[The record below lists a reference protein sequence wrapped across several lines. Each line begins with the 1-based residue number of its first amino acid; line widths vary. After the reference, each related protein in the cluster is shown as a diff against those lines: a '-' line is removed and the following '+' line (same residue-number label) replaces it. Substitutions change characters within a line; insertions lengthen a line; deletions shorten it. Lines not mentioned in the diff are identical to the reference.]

1 VHQPTGYDV
10 ILKRSV
16 SMYSGGEGDAVRLYG
31 SVVYAVARRP
41 LSRREL
47 LALPIPVEWL
57 P

>member
-1 VHQPTGYDV
+1 MRLH
-10 ILKRSV
+10 
-16 SMYSGGEGDAVRLYG
+16 SGVVRNGELWVFTIPDGDAVRFYG
-31 SVVYAVARRP
+31 ANVYATARRP